1 MRKLFFFLLGVHLL
15 PSQPAA
21 QLDKKYFDGL
31 YNSLAYGRTE
41 SVFASLKE
49 AYASAGVHFP
59 DAMILKLQ
67 PFNEPL
73 SYYNHDE
80 RSIKLSEMMNMPE
93 QGSLYWRN
101 WSNVLTDNKWKPN
114 QHFKDEA
121 EMMLAGNFA
130 ILGILAHEMGHAAD
144 YQYEIGRFRAND
156 NEDLNNAIK
165 ELVADELAVMIM
177 KKLAI
182 DIRFKKLL
190 DQYRDKIITSLRKS
204 APADRL

>member
-1 MRKLFFFLLGVHLL
+1 
-15 PSQPAA
+15 
-21 QLDKKYFDGL
+21 
-31 YNSLAYGRTE
+31 
-41 SVFASLKE
+41 
-49 AYASAGVHFP
+49 
-59 DAMILKLQ
+59 MILKLQ

-121 EMMLAGNFA
+121 EMMLVGNFA

-165 ELVADELAVMIM
+165 ELVADELAVMIDE
-177 KKLAI
+177 KLAI
-182 DIRFKKLL
+182 DIRFKNYWINTGIK
-190 DQYRDKIITSLRKS
+190 SLHH
-204 APADRL
+204 